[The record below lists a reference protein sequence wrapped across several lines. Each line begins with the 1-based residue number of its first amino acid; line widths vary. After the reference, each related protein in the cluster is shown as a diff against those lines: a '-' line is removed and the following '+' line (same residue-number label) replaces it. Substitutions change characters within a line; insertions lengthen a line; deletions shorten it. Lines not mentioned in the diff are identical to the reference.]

1 MLWAQWFVLVAT
13 CITIP
18 FHIAGQIINT
28 QKSLVVKQKTP
39 LAATVSILTTL
50 FAAYLWYAAG
60 CFSLIF

>member
-28 QKSLVVKQKTP
+28 RRPIVVKQKTT
-39 LAATVSILTTL
+39 LTATISILTTL
-50 FAAYLWYAAG
+50 FAAYVWYAAG